1 LFPPEA
7 VFSALRFVRL
17 DFAKKKN
24 VPNTLLKKPHTLRCA
39 CSPRFNVLKR
49 TPQLVERSRALRLKL
64 FEQRVIRA
72 RDF

>member
-1 LFPPEA
+1 MF
-7 VFSALRFVRL
+7 R
-17 DFAKKKN
+17 D
-24 VPNTLLKKPHTLRCA
+24 TLLKKPHTLRCA
-39 CSPRFNVLKR
+39 CSHRFNVLKR